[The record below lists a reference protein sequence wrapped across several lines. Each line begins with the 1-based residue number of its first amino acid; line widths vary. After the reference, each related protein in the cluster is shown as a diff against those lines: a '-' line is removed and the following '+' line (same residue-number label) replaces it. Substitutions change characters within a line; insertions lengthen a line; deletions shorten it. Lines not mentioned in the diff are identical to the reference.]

1 MTILAVVVAY
11 LSHEGKSVSIT
22 NSVTPLLAVVVGL
35 ILVFRNGTSYDRYYE
50 GRKTF
55 GSLTSNVRN
64 LSRLIWIYVSFPP
77 QDDVVKGK
85 SPTPSLTPTQLS
97 QRKAEML
104 KLCLTFAYAVK
115 HYLREEDGL
124 NWNDYIGV
132 VPHSFLKVH
141 DPRTRSTSAA
151 SSTRKGTYN
160 ATDVLASPE
169 DSRSGSVER
178 LIGRAADVEQG
189 DMEET
194 PAATKRV
201 RVKRSKDKLPT
212 ARTALL
218 GPEYQT
224 ITFDSYTESTI
235 PLPLVVAHEIT
246 RYLFA
251 FRREGYLET
260 VGPAGT
266 NSMNLIVQSMVDQM
280 TSLERIAN
288 TPIPKSYSIH
298 LKQCVFLYLFAL
310 PFTLVKELGWAM
322 VPVVTVVAF
331 TLMGIE
337 GIAEEIEMPFGYDDS
352 DLPLDRY
359 CLDLKEEVEY
369 IINKLSE
376 GGQGGN
382 WHDDGEGDD

>member
-1 MTILAVVVAY
+1 
-11 LSHEGKSVSIT
+11 
-22 NSVTPLLAVVVGL
+22 
-35 ILVFRNGTSYDRYYE
+35 
-50 GRKTF
+50 
-55 GSLTSNVRN
+55 
-64 LSRLIWIYVSFPP
+64 
-77 QDDVVKGK
+77 
-85 SPTPSLTPTQLS
+85 
-97 QRKAEML
+97 ML

-201 RVKRSKDKLPT
+201 RVKRSKDKIPT

-224 ITFDSYTESTI
+224 ITFDPHTESTI
-235 PLPLVVAHEIT
+235 PLPLVYACLSENIYSLGLPLISAHRVAHEIT

-260 VGPAGT
+260 VGPAG
-266 NSMNLIVQSMVDQM
+266 
-280 TSLERIAN
+280 
-288 TPIPKSYSIH
+288 K
-298 LKQCVFLYLFAL
+298 
-310 PFTLVKELGWAM
+310 
-322 VPVVTVVAF
+322 
-331 TLMGIE
+331 
-337 GIAEEIEMPFGYDDS
+337 
-352 DLPLDRY
+352 
-359 CLDLKEEVEY
+359 
-369 IINKLSE
+369 
-376 GGQGGN
+376 
-382 WHDDGEGDD
+382 